1 MSEVLYKYTGA
12 GHVVGLP
19 ARDIRDDEKEYHELV
34 ETNMKNSSLPCW
46 VKVEKAKDKPE
57 KATKADSQ

>member
-34 ETNMKNSSLPCW
+34 ETNMRNSSLPCW
-46 VKVEKAKDKPE
+46 VKVEKPAAKVVKAKDSE
-57 KATKADSQ
+57 

>member
-34 ETNMKNSSLPCW
+34 ETNMRNSSLPCW
-46 VKVEKAKDKPE
+46 VKVEKPKAKP
-57 KATKADSQ
+57 ATTAKESE